1 MDFNDISRMRRTVRK
16 FSQTPVEREKLD
28 LILEAGRWAPT
39 AVNGQPQRILIMDT
53 SEALDKVRQFCTFG
67 FDARYVEL
75 AKECA
80 SDDKKHNVYY
90 YGAPLVLL
98 ICWDRTACWTHP
110 QNGMSSGST
119 DATIVSTHM
128 MLEAA
133 SIGLGTAWIS
143 YFDHDKARELLNI
156 PENYEINGML
166 YIGYPADDFE
176 PNTKLSGKRKP
187 LWKTCFDSAWDKP
200 YSLERG
206 EEDR

>member
-80 SDDKKHNVYY
+80 SDDKKHNVSY

-143 YFDHDKARELLNI
+143 YFDHDKAR
-156 PENYEINGML
+156 
-166 YIGYPADDFE
+166 
-176 PNTKLSGKRKP
+176 
-187 LWKTCFDSAWDKP
+187 
-200 YSLERG
+200 
-206 EEDR
+206 